1 MKRFSQVICLLLI
14 LSVVLVNPVF
24 ATENATRESG
34 YFGSRLAYLYPT
46 PGTQFQVWIEV
57 VSTSTMDKLGASSI
71 TVQRS
76 SDNVN
81 WSNMGTYTMSSYT
94 SLVRSNTTHHEAYIT
109 CTGASGYYYRAEVT
123 FYAKKGNGTA
133 EYDYTT
139 ESIRLS

>member
-14 LSVVLVNPVF
+14 LSIILVNPVF
-24 ATENATRESG
+24 ATENTTRESG

-46 PGTQFQVWIEV
+46 SGSQFQVWIEV

-71 TVQRS
+71 TVQCS
-76 SDNVN
+76 SDNAN
-81 WSNMGTYTMSSYT
+81 WSDVGTYTMSSYT
-94 SLVRSNTTHHEAYIT
+94 NLIRSKTTHHEAYVT
-109 CTGASGYYYRAEVT
+109 CTGTSGYYYRAEVT